1 MENDII
7 NTIKT
12 KLYELEEKS
21 RFYKL
26 KRFEK
31 NLMKKYRNIL
41 LSNDKKGL
49 IDEKIKENQKKFENN
64 IREENENFN
73 REKELIE
80 KEKKEKIKS
89 IETNTKS
96 KINENEKKYKKLLSH
111 LDTIKNDKKKL
122 IEFFKNSNYFKYF

>member
-21 RFYKL
+21 RVYKL

-64 IREENENFN
+64 IREENENFY

-89 IETNTKS
+89 IETDTKS
-96 KINENEKKYKKLLSH
+96 KIDENEKKYKKLLSH
-111 LDTIKNDKKKL
+111 LDTIKNDKKKI
-122 IEFFKNSNYFKYF
+122 IEFFKNYNYC

>member
-21 RFYKL
+21 RVYKL

-49 IDEKIKENQKKFENN
+49 IDEKIKENQKQFENN
-64 IREENENFN
+64 IREENENFY

-96 KINENEKKYKKLLSH
+96 KIDENEKKYKKLLSH

-122 IEFFKNSNYFKYF
+122 IEFFKNYNYF

>member
-41 LSNDKKGL
+41 LSNDKKAL

-64 IREENENFN
+64 IREENENFY

-80 KEKKEKIKS
+80 KEKKETIKS
-89 IETNTKS
+89 IETNKKS

-122 IEFFKNSNYFKYF
+122 IEFFTNYNYF

>member
-41 LSNDKKGL
+41 LSNDKKAL

-64 IREENENFN
+64 IREENENFY

-80 KEKKEKIKS
+80 KEKKETIKS
-89 IETNTKS
+89 IETNKKS

-122 IEFFKNSNYFKYF
+122 IEFFKNYNYC

>member
-21 RFYKL
+21 RVYKL

-64 IREENENFN
+64 IREENENFY

-96 KINENEKKYKKLLSH
+96 KIDENEKKYKKLLSH

-122 IEFFKNSNYFKYF
+122 IEFFKNYNYF

>member
-41 LSNDKKGL
+41 LSNDKKAL

-64 IREENENFN
+64 IREENENFY

-80 KEKKEKIKS
+80 KEKKETIKS
-89 IETNTKS
+89 IETNKKS
-96 KINENEKKYKKLLSH
+96 KKNENEKKYKKLLSH

-122 IEFFKNSNYFKYF
+122 IEFFKNSNYF

>member
-12 KLYELEEKS
+12 KLNELVEKS

-26 KRFEK
+26 KRYEK

-41 LSNDKKGL
+41 LSNDRKEL
-49 IDEKIKENQKKFENN
+49 IAEKIKENQKKFEEN
-64 IREENENFN
+64 IREENENFY

-89 IETNTKS
+89 IEANTKS
-96 KINENEKKYKKLLSH
+96 RINENEQKYKKLFSH
-111 LDTIKNDKKKL
+111 LHSIKNDKNKL
-122 IEFFKNSNYFKYF
+122 IDFFKNANYF

>member
-21 RFYKL
+21 RVYKL

-49 IDEKIKENQKKFENN
+49 IDEKIKENQKQFENN
-64 IREENENFN
+64 IREENENFY

-96 KINENEKKYKKLLSH
+96 IIDENEKKYKKLLSH

-122 IEFFKNSNYFKYF
+122 IEFFKNYNYF

>member
-21 RFYKL
+21 RVYKL

-41 LSNDKKGL
+41 LSNDKRGL

-64 IREENENFN
+64 IREENENL
-73 REKELIE
+73 K
-80 KEKKEKIKS
+80 KKKKEKIKS

-96 KINENEKKYKKLLSH
+96 KIDENEKKYKKLLSH

-122 IEFFKNSNYFKYF
+122 IEFFKNYNYF

>member
-21 RFYKL
+21 RVYKL

-41 LSNDKKGL
+41 LSNDKRGL
-49 IDEKIKENQKKFENN
+49 IDEKIKENKKKFENN
-64 IREENENFN
+64 IREENENFY

-96 KINENEKKYKKLLSH
+96 KIDENEKKYKKLLSH

-122 IEFFKNSNYFKYF
+122 IEFFKNSNYF

>member
-21 RFYKL
+21 RVYKL

-31 NLMKKYRNIL
+31 NLIKKYRNIL
-41 LSNDKKGL
+41 LSNDKRGL

-64 IREENENFN
+64 IREENENFY

-96 KINENEKKYKKLLSH
+96 KIDENEKKYKKLLSH

-122 IEFFKNSNYFKYF
+122 IEFFKNSNYF

>member
-21 RFYKL
+21 RVYKL

-41 LSNDKKGL
+41 LSNDKRGL

-64 IREENENFN
+64 IREENENFY

-89 IETNTKS
+89 IETYTKS
-96 KINENEKKYKKLLSH
+96 IIDENEKKYKKLLSH

-122 IEFFKNSNYFKYF
+122 IEFFKNYNYF

>member
-41 LSNDKKGL
+41 LSNDKKAL

-64 IREENENFN
+64 IREENENFY

-80 KEKKEKIKS
+80 KEKKETIKS
-89 IETNTKS
+89 IEINKKS

-122 IEFFKNSNYFKYF
+122 IEFFKNSHYF

>member
-21 RFYKL
+21 RVYKL

-64 IREENENFN
+64 IREENENFY

-96 KINENEKKYKKLLSH
+96 KIDENEKKYKKLFSH

-122 IEFFKNSNYFKYF
+122 IEFFKNYNYF

>member
-21 RFYKL
+21 RVYKL

-64 IREENENFN
+64 IREENENFY

-89 IETNTKS
+89 IETDTKS
-96 KINENEKKYKKLLSH
+96 KIDENEKKYKKLLSH
-111 LDTIKNDKKKL
+111 LDTIKNDKKQIYFL
-122 IEFFKNSNYFKYF
+122 KNV

>member
-21 RFYKL
+21 RVYKL

-41 LSNDKKGL
+41 LSNDKKAL

-64 IREENENFN
+64 IREENENFY

-96 KINENEKKYKKLLSH
+96 KIDENEKKYKKLLSH

-122 IEFFKNSNYFKYF
+122 IEFFKNYNYF

>member
-41 LSNDKKGL
+41 LSNDKKAL

-64 IREENENFN
+64 IREENENFY

-80 KEKKEKIKS
+80 KEKKETVKS
-89 IETNTKS
+89 IETNKKS

-122 IEFFKNSNYFKYF
+122 IEFFKNSNYF

>member
-21 RFYKL
+21 RVYKL

-41 LSNDKKGL
+41 LSNDKRGL

-64 IREENENFN
+64 IREEKENFY

-96 KINENEKKYKKLLSH
+96 KIDENEKKYKKLLSH

-122 IEFFKNSNYFKYF
+122 IEFFKNYNYF

>member
-41 LSNDKKGL
+41 LSNDKKAL

-64 IREENENFN
+64 IREENENFY

-80 KEKKEKIKS
+80 KEKKETIKS
-89 IETNTKS
+89 IETNKKS

-122 IEFFKNSNYFKYF
+122 IEFFKNSNYF

>member
-64 IREENENFN
+64 IREENENFY

-96 KINENEKKYKKLLSH
+96 KIDENEKKYKKLFSH

-122 IEFFKNSNYFKYF
+122 IEFFKNSNYF

>member
-7 NTIKT
+7 NSIKSN
-12 KLYELEEKS
+12 LNELEEKS
-21 RFYKL
+21 SSYKL

-31 NLMKKYRNIL
+31 NLMKKYRKI
-41 LSNDKKGL
+41 LSNDKMGL
-49 IDEKIKENQKKFENN
+49 IAEIIKENQKKFENN
-64 IREENENFN
+64 IREEEEIFN
-73 REKELIE
+73 REKELID

-96 KINENEKKYKKLLSH
+96 KINENEKKYKKLLSY

-122 IEFFKNSNYFKYF
+122 IEFFQNSNYF

>member
-12 KLYELEEKS
+12 KLYELEEKN
-21 RFYKL
+21 RVYKL

-41 LSNDKKGL
+41 LLNDTKGL
-49 IDEKIKENQKKFENN
+49 IAEKIKENQKKFENN
-64 IREENENFN
+64 IREENENFY

-80 KEKKEKIKS
+80 KEKKETIKS
-89 IETNTKS
+89 IETNKKS

-122 IEFFKNSNYFKYF
+122 IEFFKNSNYF

>member
-21 RFYKL
+21 RVYKL

-64 IREENENFN
+64 IREEKENFY

-96 KINENEKKYKKLLSH
+96 KIDENEKKYKKLLSH

-122 IEFFKNSNYFKYF
+122 IEFFKNYNYF

>member
-1 MENDII
+1 
-7 NTIKT
+7 
-12 KLYELEEKS
+12 
-21 RFYKL
+21 
-26 KRFEK
+26 
-31 NLMKKYRNIL
+31 MKKYRNIL
-41 LSNDKKGL
+41 LSNDKRGL

-64 IREENENFN
+64 IREENENFY

-96 KINENEKKYKKLLSH
+96 KIDENEKKYKKLLSH

-122 IEFFKNSNYFKYF
+122 IEFFKNYNYF